1 MDIAKWVRTRSEL
14 ALYVLLMSL
23 VVCGGML
30 GFLYAGHFVNDQTAE
45 INKLS
50 GSLHHTQLENTR
62 LNTLVSEQK
71 VALAVQEGSTEVLM
85 ANMTD
90 VLTEQR
96 ALKQKITMYE
106 QVMNKDN
113 KDSYLSVQTIKV
125 DPLPEE
131 NKVLLTLLLVQGR
144 ALKSTIYGNL
154 DLKISGLQGAD
165 EKTYKV
171 RDLLSRSLGFIEKNS
186 PLSYKYQYF
195 IERFYVLDIP
205 EGFTPQQVSL
215 KTSVMQWKRK
225 RATMSEQYLWSDI
238 LAATPE

>member
-14 ALYVLLMSL
+14 ALYILLMSL
-23 VVCGGML
+23 VFSGGIL

-45 INKLS
+45 LKKLS

-62 LNTLVSEQK
+62 LNLLVSEQQ

-171 RDLLSRSLGFIEKNS
+171 NDLLSRSLGFIEKNS

-205 EGFTPQQVSL
+205 EGFTPQKVSL

-225 RATMSEQYLWSDI
+225 RATVFEQYLWSDI
-238 LAATPE
+238 LAASPE

>member
-14 ALYVLLMSL
+14 ALYILLMSL
-23 VVCGGML
+23 VFSGGIL

-45 INKLS
+45 LKKLS

-62 LNTLVSEQK
+62 LNLLVSEQQ

-171 RDLLSRSLGFIEKNS
+171 NDLLSRSLGFIEKNS

-205 EGFTPQQVSL
+205 EGFTPQKVSL

-225 RATMSEQYLWSDI
+225 RATVFEQYLWSDI

>member
-1 MDIAKWVRTRSEL
+1 MDIAKWVKIRSEL
-14 ALYVLLMSL
+14 ALYAVIIGL
-23 VVCGGML
+23 VVSGGVL

-45 INKLS
+45 IKNLS

-62 LNTLVSEQK
+62 LNLMVSEQK
-71 VALAVQEGSTEVLM
+71 VALALLEGSTEELM
-85 ANMTD
+85 ENMTD
-90 VLTEQR
+90 ILTEQR
-96 ALKQKITMYE
+96 VLKQKITMYE

-125 DPLPEE
+125 DPLPVD

-154 DLKISGLQGAD
+154 DLRIRGLEGTD
-165 EKTYKV
+165 VKTYNV
-171 RDLLSRSLGFIEKNS
+171 SDLLSRSLDFIEKNS

-205 EGFTPQQVSL
+205 EGFIPQLVL
-215 KTSVMQWKRK
+215 LNTNVMQWKRK
-225 RATMSEQYLWSDI
+225 RATVSNQYLWSDI
-238 LAATPE
+238 LTATPE